1 MKYIAI
7 SQPGGPEV
15 LQIREGEIPTIGEHE
30 VLIEVKAAGVNRPD
44 ILQRQGLYPMPEG
57 VTPVPGLEVA
67 GVVVKV
73 GAQVTAFMPGD
84 RVCALTTAAAM
95 PNTAPCRQAR
105 RCRSGGPQL

>member
-15 LQIREGEIPTIGEHE
+15 LQIREGEIPAIGENE

-44 ILQRQGLYPMPEG
+44 ILQRQGLYPMPKG

-67 GVVVKV
+67 GVVVEV
-73 GAQVTAFMPGD
+73 GAQVTAFTPGD
-84 RVCALTTAAAM
+84 RVCALT
-95 PNTAPCRQAR
+95 N
-105 RCRSGGPQL
+105 GGGYAEYLSLIHI

>member
-57 VTPVPGLEVA
+57 VTPVPGSRWRAWLL
-67 GVVVKV
+67 
-73 GAQVTAFMPGD
+73 
-84 RVCALTTAAAM
+84 RS
-95 PNTAPCRQAR
+95 AR
-105 RCRSGGPQL
+105 RSQRLCPAIALAR

>member
-44 ILQRQGLYPMPEG
+44 ILQRQGLYPMPE
-57 VTPVPGLEVA
+57 A
-67 GVVVKV
+67 GSY
-73 GAQVTAFMPGD
+73 TH
-84 RVCALTTAAAM
+84 LTLPTI
-95 PNTAPCRQAR
+95 R
-105 RCRSGGPQL
+105 LV

>member
-44 ILQRQGLYPMPEG
+44 ILQRQ
-57 VTPVPGLEVA
+57 
-67 GVVVKV
+67 
-73 GAQVTAFMPGD
+73 
-84 RVCALTTAAAM
+84 VCI
-95 PNTAPCRQAR
+95 PCLRASPRAR
-105 RCRSGGPQL
+105 PRGGGRGC

>member
-44 ILQRQGLYPMPEG
+44 ILQRQGLYPMPEAS
-57 VTPVPGLEVA
+57 P
-67 GVVVKV
+67 
-73 GAQVTAFMPGD
+73 
-84 RVCALTTAAAM
+84 R
-95 PNTAPCRQAR
+95 AR
-105 RCRSGGPQL
+105 PRGGGRGC

>member
-15 LQIREGEIPTIGEHE
+15 LQIREGEIPTVGVHE

-73 GAQVTAFMPGD
+73 GAQVTTFTLNKRKIA
-84 RVCALTTAAAM
+84 VL
-95 PNTAPCRQAR
+95 
-105 RCRSGGPQL
+105 RSDGP

>member
-44 ILQRQGLYPMPEG
+44 IL
-57 VTPVPGLEVA
+57 PVSY
-67 GVVVKV
+67 
-73 GAQVTAFMPGD
+73 TH
-84 RVCALTTAAAM
+84 LTLPTIA
-95 PNTAPCRQAR
+95 
-105 RCRSGGPQL
+105 